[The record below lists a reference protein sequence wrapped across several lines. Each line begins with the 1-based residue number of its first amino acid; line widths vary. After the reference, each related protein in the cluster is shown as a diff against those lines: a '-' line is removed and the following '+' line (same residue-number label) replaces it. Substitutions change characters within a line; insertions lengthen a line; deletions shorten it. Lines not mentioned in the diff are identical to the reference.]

1 MRRYFRGYSIFTIT
15 NFILRQ
21 IHYLFSRGDLVY
33 IEVNE
38 EGAFSFHDSLCACLD
53 FDTSKGTLVIVIM
66 GHFDKNSKHHKQD
79 KKQHKKVKE
88 TRTKK
93 KKQSNKQKQIY
104 GKKQRQTAQLTMFMY
119 STRYS
124 FMWSSSKCNLA
135 FFSFLS
141 LWTKQMNKKLLV
153 IHIYLWKYGML
164 AQIWSFIRGTFMP
177 KLKLGLCSSLI
188 TTGKVEDF

>member
-1 MRRYFRGYSIFTIT
+1 M
-15 NFILRQ
+15 
-21 IHYLFSRGDLVY
+21 Y

-79 KKQHKKVKE
+79 KKKHKKAKE

-104 GKKQRQTAQLTMFMY
+104 GKKQRQKAQLTMFMY
-119 STRYS
+119 STRYTVLCGVHLNVT
-124 FMWSSSKCNLA
+124 WL
-135 FFSFLS
+135 FSAS
-141 LWTKQMNKKLLV
+141 YHCGQ
-153 IHIYLWKYGML
+153 
-164 AQIWSFIRGTFMP
+164 SR
-177 KLKLGLCSSLI
+177 
-188 TTGKVEDF
+188 